1 MRRHFFVVI
10 IFASQL
16 LSAQEAAL
24 FLEDLTG
31 REFRL
36 ALDGYAQNTEYVD
49 QLLIENCKASGHA
62 IFIKMKDTA
71 LTLDREIKF
80 QGGGEHHY
88 VITQNARGQVKL
100 RYRGMDPQL
109 PSGIIRLKRQKVLE
123 WPDNPEQIKIE
134 PPRPEK
140 PAEVT
145 KAPTRPEKQDT
156 MIKKVEVVERSKTQN
171 DPAAAP
177 KVEVARDDSNSGK
190 TAPKA
195 PKAKVVKG
203 DSVSGKSASKAF
215 EEPNGKGT
223 AEKEIPRQDSILTK
237 VAKFQYEFEKLE
249 FIKENYHPSGEGKTS
264 LLPQL
269 LLQLNYDQSRLELIE
284 QYREHIRRKG
294 IEEKIYNALQYE
306 VSKATAEKL
315 IDE

>member
-49 QLLIENCKASGHA
+49 QLLIENCKASGHS

-109 PSGIIRLKRQKVLE
+109 PGGIIRLKRQKVLE
-123 WPDNPEQIKIE
+123 WPDNPENIKID

-140 PAEVT
+140 PAAVAN
-145 KAPTRPEKQDT
+145 APTGPEKQDT
-156 MIKKVEVVERSKTQN
+156 LIKEVEVVQRTKARN
-171 DPAAAP
+171 DSVAAP
-177 KVEVARDDSNSGK
+177 KVEEAKVDSASGK
-190 TAPKA
+190 IASEVLNTPDKEGAA
-195 PKAKVVKG
+195 VKE
-203 DSVSGKSASKAF
+203 S
-215 EEPNGKGT
+215 P
-223 AEKEIPRQDSILTK
+223 PQDSILTK

-249 FIKENYHPSGEGKTS
+249 FIKENYRPSGEGQTS

-294 IEEKIYNALQYE
+294 NEEKIYNALQYE